1 MRGRH
6 SSSVG
11 RAGAHARPS
20 SARRAAAL
28 GAASAALVATSVS
41 LLPFVGGAEAAAS
54 TAASAA
60 ASSEVSR
67 TVTTVRAHL
76 DPATG
81 AEVPV
86 DSRDVTVTVHQT
98 TDLRDRQSVSVTWTG
113 AHPTGGVYNDPTA
126 IKAAQEEYPVVI
138 MQCRGV
144 DSASAPAAQ
153 RIRPETCWTQSTG
166 ERSQSSEINPFPPL
180 RLDRFADP
188 SQRQLKVGVP
198 SPLPASCAGNDA
210 GLQYWLHFVGADG
223 VDYGGGPKGC
233 AGMPPEAVNVST
245 SFQPSNTTYGATAV
259 DGTGSTGFVINTVES
274 NASLGCSQKVACSLV
289 VIPIVGVSC
298 DAAGSLLPA
307 DQRTPD
313 SFTARADRECRATGH
328 YQPGEL
334 GDGSGVQQTAVS
346 GELWYAASNWR
357 NHLSFPLSF
366 APAANV
372 CDLVTSSKPSYV
384 YGSQLMQQATQQ
396 WAPAFCL
403 DATKFRFQHVQF
415 SEPGSRNLLV
425 SGSIEAALVA
435 SPPETPY
442 DKPVVQAPVAVTGF
456 AIAFRLDDAQ
466 GREVTTARLTPRL
479 LAKLM
484 TMSYPATATLR
495 QSYALKDATGAT
507 TNPLES
513 NPTDIVQDPEFR
525 ALNPGAMD
533 YVNGY
538 DTTSASTLFSVSA
551 DSDVIWALTSYVT
564 ADPDAR
570 SWLDGAADPWGMK
583 VNPNY
588 KSISLP
594 VNAWPVLDT
603 FVSDA
608 AAQGNPCLGTNPV
621 PFLPLVAAP
630 VSNPATVTL
639 NMQFQN
645 SNSTVVCKDAGD
657 PNQKLVGIGR
667 QITGRRALFGIVAL
681 ADAARYDLP
690 TAALLSHV
698 DNGSAGK
705 FTDSTGRRFVAPDV
719 DSLRS
724 AAALL
729 KPDKAAGT
737 WPIPYAELRATNG
750 ADAYPGT
757 MVVSLDVPTQGLPA
771 ADAARFA
778 QLISWASTTG
788 QTPGLATGQLP
799 DGYLPLTA
807 ANGLGALSSYARV
820 AAAAVK
826 AQQGY
831 VPAVD
836 GSSTP
841 PPVPTP
847 TPLPSTGD
855 PGSDGGDPGSSAG
868 DGGDP
873 AGAPSSAAPSA
884 APTPSPS
891 SSTIVLVKTADTVA
905 ISAGPLANAIPALLV
920 LAFAAGAAAL
930 TTLLWRRP

>member
-1 MRGRH
+1 MMQGRH
-6 SSSVG
+6 STSSAG
-11 RAGAHARPS
+11 RVAAHARTGQRR
-20 SARRAAAL
+20 SAGLAVL
-28 GAASAALVATSVS
+28 SVS
-41 LLPFVGGAEAAAS
+41 LLAVTGLLVPLTGGGEASAGTS
-54 TAASAA
+54 SAA
-60 ASSEVSR
+60 AAALTRS
-67 TVTTVRAHL
+67 VTTTRVHL
-76 DPATG
+76 DPTTG
-81 AEVPV
+81 ADVAI
-86 DSRDVTVTVHQT
+86 DSRDVSVTVHQT
-98 TDLRDRQSVSVTWTG
+98 TDLRDRQAVSVTWTG
-113 AHPTGGVYNDPTA
+113 AHPTGGIYNDQTA

-144 DSASAPAAQ
+144 DSTSVPVAQ

-166 ERSQSSEINPFPPL
+166 ERSQSSEINPFPPI
-180 RLDRFADP
+180 RVDRFAEP
-188 SQRQLKVGVP
+188 AARGLKVGVP
-198 SPLPASCAGNDA
+198 NPLPASCAGNDA
-210 GLQYWLHFVGADG
+210 GLQYWLHFVAADG
-223 VDYGGGPKGC
+223 TDFGGGPKGC

-245 SFQPSNTTYGATAV
+245 SFQPSNTTYGATGT
-259 DGTGSTGFVINTVES
+259 DGTGSASFIINTVES
-274 NASLGCSQKVACSLV
+274 NASLGCSDKVACSIV
-289 VIPIVGVSC
+289 VVPIIGVSC
-298 DAAGSLLPA
+298 DAGGTLLPV
-307 DQRTPD
+307 DDRTPAA
-313 SFTARADRECRATGH
+313 FAVRADRECRATGH
-328 YQPGEL
+328 YQAGEL

-372 CDLVTSSKPSYV
+372 CDLVTSSKPSYL

-435 SPPETPY
+435 SPPETAY
-442 DKPVVQAPVAVTGF
+442 DKPVVQAPLALTAF
-456 AIAFRLDDAQ
+456 AIAYRLDDAQ
-466 GREVTTARLTPRL
+466 GREVTTLRLTPRL

-495 QSYALKDATGAT
+495 QSYAVKDSSGAT
-507 TNPLES
+507 TNPLEN

-538 DTTSASTLFSVSA
+538 DTISASTLFSVSS
-551 DSDVIWALTSYVT
+551 DSDVVRALTSYIT

-570 SWLDGAADPWGMK
+570 AWLDGAADPWGMK

-588 KSISLP
+588 RGIALP
-594 VNAWPVLDT
+594 VVAWPVLDT
-603 FVSDA
+603 FVSGL
-608 AAQGNPCLGTNPV
+608 AAQGNPCLATNPV

-645 SNSTVVCKDAGD
+645 SNSTIVCKDAGD
-657 PNQKLVGIGR
+657 PNQKLVSIGR
-667 QITGRRALFGIVAL
+667 QITGRRAIFGVVAL

-690 TAALLSHV
+690 TAALLSHA
-698 DNGSAGK
+698 DSGAAAA
-705 FTDSTGRRFVAPDV
+705 FTDATGRAFVAPD
-719 DSLRS
+719 DASLRS

-737 WPIPYAELRATNG
+737 WPIPYADLRGDKG
-750 ADAYPGT
+750 AAAYPGT
-757 MVVSLDVPTQGLPA
+757 MLVSLDVPTQGLPT

-778 QLISWASTTG
+778 QLITWATTTG
-788 QTPGLATGQLP
+788 QTPGAGTGQLP
-799 DGYLPLTA
+799 VGYLPLTA
-807 ANGLGALSSYARV
+807 ANGLGALKAYAAT

-826 AQQGY
+826 AQRGY

-841 PPVPTP
+841 PPAPS
-847 TPLPSTGD
+847 PLPSTGD
-855 PGSDGGDPGSSAG
+855 PGTSAGGDPGTTGSG
-868 DGGDP
+868 GGDP
-873 AGAPSSAAPSA
+873 TGAAPSA

-891 SSTIVLVKTADTVA
+891 SSPTTIVLVRTASTVA
-905 ISAGPLANAIPALLV
+905 VNPGLLANAIPFLLALSLV
-920 LAFAAGAAAL
+920 AGAAAL
-930 TTLLWRRP
+930 TTLLWRRS